1 MRLAVVHSRA
11 QAGIH
16 APSVQVEV
24 HLANGLPSFT
34 LVGLPD
40 TEVRESRD
48 RVRAAIQTSGFDFPA
63 ARLTVNLAPADLPK
77 SSGRFDLAIAL
88 GILVASGQLPD
99 TPLADCEFA
108 GELGLTGE
116 LRPIRGAIPAA
127 FGAAK
132 AKRRL
137 VLPSLSAAEA
147 ALADQAPVFAADNLK
162 QVCDFLAGHQPL
174 PFAQACAQGERE
186 HYPDL
191 ADVRGQFAAR
201 RALEVAAAGRHSLL
215 LIGPPGTGKSM
226 LASRLPSILPPLDA
240 NSALE
245 AAAIQ
250 SLSPSG
256 FDVKR
261 FGLRSFRAPHHSIS
275 AAALVGGGSDPRPGE
290 ISLAHHGVLFL
301 DELPEFDRRVL
312 EVLREP
318 LETGKVL
325 ISRAA
330 RQAEFPAQF
339 QLVAAMN
346 PCPCGYLGHATRA
359 CTCTP
364 EQVSRYRARLSGP
377 LLDRID
383 LAIEVP
389 SVPPEA
395 LSSRANGSSSEEV
408 RQRVEQAWQLQLARQ
423 GKSNSELHGND
434 LDQHCALSDNC
445 REFLNDAARRLDLSA
460 RAYHRILRV
469 ARTLADLE
477 LHRDIDRRHLAEAI
491 QYRRRL

>member
-137 VLPSLSAAEA
+137 VLPSSSAAEA
-147 ALADQAPVFAADNLK
+147 ALADQAPVFAADTLK

-174 PFAQACAQGERE
+174 PFAQACTQGERE

-240 NSALE
+240 HSALE

-408 RQRVEQAWQLQLARQ
+408 RQRVEQAWQSQLTRQ

-477 LHRDIDRRHLAEAI
+477 LHRDIDHRHLAEAI

>member
-1 MRLAVVHSRA
+1 M
-11 QAGIH
+11 
-16 APSVQVEV
+16 
-24 HLANGLPSFT
+24 
-34 LVGLPD
+34 
-40 TEVRESRD
+40 
-48 RVRAAIQTSGFDFPA
+48 
-63 ARLTVNLAPADLPK
+63 
-77 SSGRFDLAIAL
+77 
-88 GILVASGQLPD
+88 
-99 TPLADCEFA
+99 
-108 GELGLTGE
+108 
-116 LRPIRGAIPAA
+116 
-127 FGAAK
+127 
-132 AKRRL
+132 
-137 VLPSLSAAEA
+137 
-147 ALADQAPVFAADNLK
+147 
-162 QVCDFLAGHQPL
+162 
-174 PFAQACAQGERE
+174 
-186 HYPDL
+186 
-191 ADVRGQFAAR
+191 
-201 RALEVAAAGRHSLL
+201 
-215 LIGPPGTGKSM
+215 
-226 LASRLPSILPPLDA
+226 
-240 NSALE
+240 
-245 AAAIQ
+245 
-250 SLSPSG
+250 
-256 FDVKR
+256 
-261 FGLRSFRAPHHSIS
+261 
-275 AAALVGGGSDPRPGE
+275 
-290 ISLAHHGVLFL
+290 
-301 DELPEFDRRVL
+301 L

-408 RQRVEQAWQLQLARQ
+408 RQRVEQAWQSQLTRQ

>member
-137 VLPSLSAAEA
+137 VLPSSSAAEA
-147 ALADQAPVFAADNLK
+147 ALADQAPVFAADTLK

-174 PFAQACAQGERE
+174 PFAQACTQGERE

-240 NSALE
+240 HSALE

-408 RQRVEQAWQLQLARQ
+408 RQRVEQAWQSQLTRQ